1 MLALGDLNG
10 DGQVNTFDI
19 DLFVDVMG
27 GNLMSARRYQYDE
40 ENRLTAV
47 AEIDGNPLLEI
58 EYDALGRR
66 IATIDYEAPGGP
78 QQMRHV
84 YSGLNTVAEY
94 VWSGSQWTLAREVL
108 WGERFP
114 EPLALFDFTAAGDEQ
129 AGTEEV
135 LHYVHDALGSVVG
148 LVDAGDPDATPEPVP
163 PKLVERYDYDPYGKT
178 YIESWDASAG
188 GGSGAWVRTT
198 ASAYG
203 NPFAWT
209 GQRYDAGVGMY
220 HFPFRSFSP
229 ELGRWMQRDP
239 LGYINGPNAYAY
251 ARSMAVSVTDPLG
264 LFVWIPPW
272 IWGPLGPFGGDDDP
286 MGPPLPPAPDP
297 CGGGPAI
304 ADPEGAFGGPG
315 GGDSGGGDSDGE
327 QGGGGGGTNDTQ
339 PLPPPP
345 PPPVFPPPQPPTPP
359 VNPRAGGGSSGGGK
373 GEGST
378 VPKGASSGEKAEAIK
393 QAVKDAGIKP
403 GGVSPEEALANVDNM
418 WAMVQQLTPG
428 EPIASQ
434 LDLFRVALNE
444 IAKDTNTHYSGAGDV
459 AWVMMDYGE
468 GLDHLQHF
476 VTAAAAA
483 DGDGIVGAC
492 VFVGGVVK
500 EVGDLLKHA
509 FSDTEWDSWSDI
521 GANGRGLYWA
531 EQLHQNPARWL
542 PPSQFLR
549 KP

>member
-239 LGYINGPNAYAY
+239 LGYVGGISLYAY
-251 ARSMAVSVTDPLG
+251 AGSMAVSMIDPLG
-264 LFVWIPPW
+264 LI
-272 IWGPLGPFGGDDDP
+272 
-286 MGPPLPPAPDP
+286 
-297 CGGGPAI
+297 
-304 ADPEGAFGGPG
+304 
-315 GGDSGGGDSDGE
+315 GE
-327 QGGGGGGTNDTQ
+327 LTIYVKRGS
-339 PLPPPP
+339 
-345 PPPVFPPPQPPTPP
+345 
-359 VNPRAGGGSSGGGK
+359 GSSGF
-373 GEGST
+373 GEMGHAFVGIT
-378 VPKGASSGEKAEAIK
+378 VPGDWPDHTRGRGSGKW
-393 QAVKDAGIKP
+393 P
-403 GGVSPEEALANVDNM
+403 GGA
-418 WAMVQQLTPG
+418 
-428 EPIASQ
+428 
-434 LDLFRVALNE
+434 
-444 IAKDTNTHYSGAGDV
+444 GAGKESILGYAYPVDYADDV
-459 AWVMMDYGE
+459 NNGAHFDYSASFLVSDLG
-468 GLDHLQHF
+468 
-476 VTAAAAA
+476 AAAALA
-483 DGDGIVGAC
+483 AIAQAEAEKAGWSLRSNCVGHVMAVAEAAKVQVDPSKVRDALGYLTPDGLEGALKAGAVEAGPHAGSKVSPGIAALYTPANYPYLQMLRDAWREALQAYWDWRWWIEVGRWQIVGPPD
-492 VFVGGVVK
+492 FG
-500 EVGDLLKHA
+500 
-509 FSDTEWDSWSDI
+509 SDSKRE
-521 GANGRGLYWA
+521 RELYW
-531 EQLHQNPARWL
+531 ELMRLWDLMRRHL
-542 PPSQFLR
+542 PDVPLD
-549 KP
+549 PVPCPHDN